1 MLNCY
6 PVKFPSLT
14 DDLHQKLLDFAN
26 AVPLELGNDAIKV
39 LREPDFK
46 AWERYHIQSATTSA
60 AYNSYALS
68 EELHQQLAD
77 ETGILKTVPP
87 MKHNKFYMQ
96 KITKG
101 NAFCPHY
108 DPPWTRTY
116 VLLYNLSL
124 EDNGITS
131 FYNQT
136 IPDTDRIVFAL
147 DEIELIETFQLQPRR
162 WYLFNNQTLHGVT
175 NMSSTRI
182 GITIGIDPIRYDDF
196 YNYFKNT
203 LIDQH

>member
-6 PVKFPSLT
+6 PVKFPKLS
-14 DDLHQKLLDFAN
+14 DDLHNQLTEFIN
-26 AVPLELGNDAIKV
+26 AIPLELGKDAIKE

-46 AWERYHIQSATTSA
+46 AWERYHTQSATTSA

-68 EELHQQLAD
+68 EELHQRLAD

-87 MKHNKFYMQ
+87 MKHNKFYTQ
-96 KITKG
+96 KITNG
-101 NAFCPHY
+101 TAFCPHY
-108 DPPWTRTY
+108 DPIWTRTY

-124 EDNGITS
+124 DDCGITS
-131 FYNQT
+131 FYKQT
-136 IPDTDRIVFAL
+136 IPDNDRIVFAL
-147 DEIELIETFQLQPRR
+147 DEIELIETFTLKPRQ

-175 NMSSTRI
+175 NITGTRI
-182 GITIGIDPIRYDDF
+182 GITIGIDPIRYEDF
-196 YNYFKNT
+196 YNYFKDT